1 MQIKATGEGDPPPR
15 PMTVVTGGSDGIGLA
30 IAQRFAAKGHDL
42 LLVARD
48 RERLRAAAAS
58 LSAGDAVR
66 VHTLALDLTSADAPQ
81 CLEAELDRLGAFADV
96 VVNCAGMGLSGSFDS
111 HSPQAIDALIA
122 LNVSAPTRLM
132 RHFAPDMRRRR
143 RGGFLNVASLGGY
156 VPGPY
161 QAVYYASKSY
171 LISVSEAVASE
182 LSGHGVRVTVVA
194 PGPVATAFHARMGA
208 ERSLYRRLVPALRP
222 RTAAWMA
229 VAGFDLGVRLVV
241 PGFVGMFL
249 FVALRLLPHR
259 LGMLLV
265 SVLLKPRGQ
274 ENRDA

>member
-1 MQIKATGEGDPPPR
+1 MQSMTSGDDDRPPR
-15 PMTVVTGGSDGIGLA
+15 PMTVVTGGSDGIGFAL
-30 IAQRFAAKGHDL
+30 AQRFAAKGHDL

-48 RERLRAAAAS
+48 RERLEAAAATLQGGKS
-58 LSAGDAVR
+58 R
-66 VHTLALDLTSADAPQ
+66 VHTLALDLTRDDAPQ
-81 CLEAELDRLGAFADV
+81 SLDAALDRLGGYADV
-96 VVNCAGMGLSGSFDS
+96 VVNCAGMGLSGPFDS
-111 HSPQAIDALIA
+111 HSPAAIDALIA

-132 RHFAPDMRRRR
+132 RHFAPAMRQRR

-171 LISVSEAVASE
+171 LISLSEALASE
-182 LSGHGVRVTVVA
+182 LSGSGVRVTVVA

-222 RTAAWMA
+222 ATVAWMA
-229 VAGFDLGVRLVV
+229 VAGFELGVRLVV

-259 LGMLLV
+259 LGMPLV